1 MPSRAEIRGGIE
13 TALRVVSVAVLAW
26 MLWLSLD
33 RGRPEIV
40 VSGRSAN
47 MNGSLR
53 EWSAAGIA
61 PDRVVA
67 QLDSTPSEIDRDWLR
82 ALRSSGSSV
91 SWSGD
96 LAPVAL
102 NAQAIASPR
111 GGWTVTAA
119 APTGSKIAVSDEVGP
134 LDTAVAASGGARYS
148 IPSASGMLSARVGG
162 SIASASLDDSV
173 RIKRVLVLGSA
184 GWETKFVV
192 AALEEDG
199 WKVDSDMH
207 IAPGVD
213 VSQGSLSPIDTS
225 RYSAV
230 IALDAM
236 AALRASE
243 INRYVSSGGGLILAG
258 SSASLDAFAAL
269 RAGAT
274 SRAITPSVL
283 ESEPGSVDLNALA
296 FVPIA
301 GLRGDAIALERRNGN
316 ITAAARR
323 HGAGRVLQEGYLET
337 WRWRM
342 SGGDT
347 SPAEHRVW
355 WTRSVASVAYAPHSR
370 IATSAKPDNA
380 PVARLVAAIGPSS
393 SAQPASLSSAS
404 GSISLWVLFAILSFS
419 LLGEWASRRLRGSR

>member
-1 MPSRAEIRGGIE
+1 ME

-26 MLWLSLD
+26 MFWLSLD
-33 RGRPEIV
+33 RARPETFA
-40 VSGRSAN
+40 SARSAN
-47 MNGSLR
+47 LNSALR
-53 EWSAAGIA
+53 DWSTAGIA
-61 PDRVVA
+61 PDRIVA
-67 QLDSTPSEIDRDWLR
+67 QLDSTPSDIDRDWLR

-91 SWSGD
+91 TWRGE
-96 LAPVAL
+96 LVPVAL
-102 NAQAIASPR
+102 SAQAIASPR
-111 GGWTVTAA
+111 GGWAVTAA
-119 APTGSKIAVSDEVGP
+119 APTTSKIMVSDEVGP
-134 LDTAVAASGGARYS
+134 LDTAVAASGGARYA
-148 IPSASGMLSARVGG
+148 IPSASGTVTARVGG
-162 SIASASLDDSV
+162 STASASLDDSV

-199 WKVDSDMH
+199 WKVDSDMR

-230 IALDAM
+230 VALDAT
-236 AALRASE
+236 AAPRATE
-243 INRYVSSGGGLILAG
+243 ISRYVSSGGGLVLAG
-258 SSASLDAFAAL
+258 ASGSLDAFSAL

-274 SRAITPSVL
+274 SRAVTPSVL
-283 ESEPGSVDLNALA
+283 ESEPGSVDLNALG
-296 FVPIA
+296 FIPIA

-347 SPAEHRVW
+347 SPAEHRAW
-355 WTRSVASVAYAPHSR
+355 WTRSVAGVAYAPHSR
-370 IATSAKPDNA
+370 IATGTKPDNA
-380 PVARLVAAIGPSS
+380 PVARLVAAIGPAS
-393 SAQPASLSSAS
+393 SARPASLSSAS
-404 GSISLWVLFAILSFS
+404 GSISLWLLFAILSFS

>member
-1 MPSRAEIRGGIE
+1 ME

-26 MLWLSLD
+26 MFWLSLD
-33 RGRPEIV
+33 RARPETFA
-40 VSGRSAN
+40 SARSAN
-47 MNGSLR
+47 LNNALR
-53 EWSAAGIA
+53 DWTTAGIA
-61 PDRVVA
+61 PDRIVA
-67 QLDSTPSEIDRDWLR
+67 QLDSTPSDIDRDWLR

-91 SWSGD
+91 TWRGE
-96 LAPVAL
+96 LVPVAL
-102 NAQAIASPR
+102 SAQAIASPR
-111 GGWTVTAA
+111 GGWAVTAA
-119 APTGSKIAVSDEVGP
+119 APTTSKIMVSDEVGP
-134 LDTAVAASGGARYS
+134 LDTAVAASGGARYA
-148 IPSASGMLSARVGG
+148 IPSASGTVTARVGG
-162 SIASASLDDSV
+162 STASASLDDSV

-199 WKVDSDMH
+199 WKVDSDMR

-230 IALDAM
+230 VALDAT
-236 AALRASE
+236 AAPRATE
-243 INRYVSSGGGLILAG
+243 ISRYVSSGGGLVLAG
-258 SSASLDAFAAL
+258 ASGSLDAFSAL

-274 SRAITPSVL
+274 SRAVTPSVL
-283 ESEPGSVDLNALA
+283 ESEPGSVDLNALR
-296 FVPIA
+296 FIPIA

-347 SPAEHRVW
+347 SPAEHRAW

-370 IATSAKPDNA
+370 IATGTKPDNA
-380 PVARLVAAIGPSS
+380 PVARLVAAIGPAS
-393 SAQPASLSSAS
+393 SARPASLSSAS
-404 GSISLWVLFAILSFS
+404 GSISLWLLFAILSFS

>member
-1 MPSRAEIRGGIE
+1 ME

-26 MLWLSLD
+26 MFWLSLD
-33 RGRPEIV
+33 RARPETV
-40 VSGRSAN
+40 ASARSAN
-47 MNGSLR
+47 LNRALR
-53 EWSAAGIA
+53 DWSTAGIA
-61 PDRVVA
+61 PDRIVA
-67 QLDSTPSEIDRDWLR
+67 QLDSTPSDIDRDWLR
-82 ALRSSGSSV
+82 ALRASGSSV
-91 SWSGD
+91 TWSGN
-96 LAPVAL
+96 LVPVAL
-102 NAQAIASPR
+102 SAQAVASPR

-119 APTGSKIAVSDEVGP
+119 APSRSNLTVSDEIGP

-148 IPSASGMLSARVGG
+148 IPSASGTLTGRVGG
-162 SIASASLDDSV
+162 STATASLDDSV

-199 WKVDSDMH
+199 WKVDSDMR
-207 IAPGVD
+207 IAPDVD

-230 IALDAM
+230 VALDAT
-236 AALRASE
+236 AAPRATE
-243 INRYVSSGGGLILAG
+243 ISRYVSSGGGLVLAG
-258 SSASLDAFAAL
+258 ASGSLDAFFAL

-274 SRAITPSVL
+274 SRAVTPSVL
-283 ESEPGSVDLNALA
+283 ESEPGSVDLNALG
-296 FVPIA
+296 FIPIA

-347 SPAEHRVW
+347 SPAEHRAW

-370 IATSAKPDNA
+370 IATGTKPDNA
-380 PVARLVAAIGPSS
+380 PVARLVAAIGPAS
-393 SAQPASLSSAS
+393 SARPASLSSAS
-404 GSISLWVLFAILSFS
+404 GSISLSLLFAILSFS